1 MQFRG
6 STLSD
11 AITET
16 DIPFWPKKS
25 GKVRDI
31 YDTGENLLIVATDRI
46 SAYDSILGNGIPCK
60 GRVLTQLSLFWFDF
74 LKDITENHVIE
85 TDLAKIDKRLLDH
98 ADALEGRTM
107 LVRKADVIPIEC
119 VMRGYLAGSG
129 WRSYAKTGEVCGIVL
144 PDGLK
149 ESDRL
154 PELLFTPA
162 TKAES
167 GHDENIPFE
176 RMVEIAGAE
185 TASGLRHRSIG
196 IYEKASRYARN
207 KGVIIADTKFEFGM
221 VDGGITLIDEVLTPD
236 SSRFWPADDYEPGR
250 SQKSF
255 DKQYVRDYLDES
267 GWDHSPPAPALPDE
281 VVVKTLEKYVEAYE
295 RLTLE
300 AFKV

>member
-6 STLSD
+6 STLPE
-11 AITET
+11 AISET

-46 SAYDSILGNGIPCK
+46 SAYDGILGSGIPCK
-60 GRVLTQLSLFWFDF
+60 GRVLTALSLFWFDF
-74 LKDITENHVIE
+74 LKDVIENHLIE
-85 TDLAKIDKRLLDH
+85 TDLAKIDERLLDH

-119 VMRGYLAGSG
+119 VVRGYLAGSG
-129 WRSYAKTGEVCGIVL
+129 WRSYRETGEVCGIEL
-144 PDGLK
+144 PDGLE

-154 PELLFTPA
+154 GEPIFTPA
-162 TKAES
+162 TKAQS
-167 GHDENIPFE
+167 GHDENISFE
-176 RMVEIAGAE
+176 SMAETAGAE
-185 TASGLRHRSIG
+185 TAGELRDRSIA
-196 IYEKASRYARN
+196 IYEKASRYARE
-207 KGVIIADTKFEFGM
+207 KGVIIADTKFEFGK
-221 VDGGITLIDEVLTPD
+221 VDGAIILIDEVLTPD
-236 SSRFWPADDYEPGR
+236 SSRFWPADDYAPGR

-281 VVVKTLEKYVEAYE
+281 VVVKTLDKYVEAYE

-300 AFKV
+300 AFRV